1 MPRPRTS
8 PYWIVRIVDL
18 MLNEGL
24 GSTPRMIA
32 SIIQDEDASLEY
44 DNPLKGT
51 SPLEPTIKKYLSA
64 VTRGD
69 LDVNDLHKFEW
80 PQDIGPGDDQI
91 PLEYERH
98 ALDGLGYYLD
108 EHDIRPMRSLIKWF
122 TRVAAC
128 SEGCP
133 IGTQAVWAEQLWYA
147 DLINKVDGRERPST
161 EYIERQL
168 ASKSWKT
175 SEVDEGENR
184 AELLDSQRSLRRMRR
199 TSQRKKPR
207 FYDQRIEDAD
217 MGLMRPAMEA
227 SSPSAMNLDAYDSQV
242 ERYNSLG
249 NPPALKASLSDHR
262 DSLQGDYDASP
273 LMDSTPEVRKTSKR
287 MPESIVIP
295 EADLLFLNYM
305 PSVNRVVEEYQTE

>member
-32 SIIQDEDASLEY
+32 SIIGDEDASLEY

-184 AELLDSQRSLRRMRR
+184 AELLDSQRSLRQ
-199 TSQRKKPR
+199 TLQRKKPR
-207 FYDQRIEDAD
+207 SYDQRIEDAY
-217 MGLMRPAMEA
+217 MAMPPPANL
-227 SSPSAMNLDAYDSQV
+227 SSPV
-242 ERYNSLG
+242 ERTRVYIED
-249 NPPALKASLSDHR
+249 PPALKASLSDHR

-287 MPESIVIP
+287 MPESIVIS

>member
-175 SEVDEGENR
+175 N
-184 AELLDSQRSLRRMRR
+184 LLRNCINLVKLYLVYNKSILNQGSQLQM
-199 TSQRKKPR
+199 TLQ
-207 FYDQRIEDAD
+207 YLEDFQD
-217 MGLMRPAMEA
+217 
-227 SSPSAMNLDAYDSQV
+227 
-242 ERYNSLG
+242 
-249 NPPALKASLSDHR
+249 
-262 DSLQGDYDASP
+262 
-273 LMDSTPEVRKTSKR
+273 
-287 MPESIVIP
+287 
-295 EADLLFLNYM
+295 
-305 PSVNRVVEEYQTE
+305 

>member
-133 IGTQAVWAEQLWYA
+133 IDTQAVWAEQLWYA

-184 AELLDSQRSLRRMRR
+184 AELLDSQRSLRQ
-199 TSQRKKPR
+199 SLQRKKPR
-207 FYDQRIEDAD
+207 SYDQRIEDAY
-217 MGLMRPAMEA
+217 MAMPHPEKL
-227 SSPSAMNLDAYDSQV
+227 SSPRPGNLDASHSM
-242 ERYNSLG
+242 EA
-249 NPPALKASLSDHR
+249 PPALSARPVSPSRALQSD
-262 DSLQGDYDASP
+262 YNASP

>member
-32 SIIQDEDASLEY
+32 SIIGGEDASLEY

-91 PLEYERH
+91 PLEYERY

-128 SEGCP
+128 SKGCP

-184 AELLDSQRSLRRMRR
+184 AELLDSQRSLRQ
-199 TSQRKKPR
+199 TLQRKKPR
-207 FYDQRIEDAD
+207 SYDQRIEDAY
-217 MGLMRPAMEA
+217 MAMPPPANL
-227 SSPSAMNLDAYDSQV
+227 SSPV
-242 ERYNSLG
+242 ERTRVYIED
-249 NPPALKASLSDHR
+249 PPALKASLSDHR

-273 LMDSTPEVRKTSKR
+273 LMDSTAGVRKTSKR
-287 MPESIVIP
+287 MPESIVIS